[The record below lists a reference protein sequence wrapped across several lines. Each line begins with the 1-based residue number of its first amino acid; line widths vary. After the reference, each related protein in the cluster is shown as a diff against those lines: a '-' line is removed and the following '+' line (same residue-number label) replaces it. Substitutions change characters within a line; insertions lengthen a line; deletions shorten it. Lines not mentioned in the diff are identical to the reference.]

1 MHARIQNRRTSALSN
16 RSREADRS
24 ALQLRERAPVAENKR
39 EGGDAMFEG
48 LSSVLA
54 VLTAMITPAVLI
66 SACGSL
72 ILSTSTR
79 LGRVVDRVRELSDRF
94 EHMAHD
100 DQEIG
105 MAKEKRAMIFDQLDR
120 LTSRARILQR
130 SLTSFYLALG
140 IFVATS
146 FAIGLVAIIHSRSG
160 WIPVAL
166 GLLGAGLLFYGS
178 VLQIREARLALSATY
193 REMDFI
199 WEMGKRYAPTELI
212 EQRDARKKRLWRLR

>member
-1 MHARIQNRRTSALSN
+1 MGALSEVRRPLRDRHRLPENRR
-16 RSREADRS
+16 
-24 ALQLRERAPVAENKR
+24 
-39 EGGDAMFEG
+39 EGDDLMFEG

-79 LGRVVDRVRELSDRF
+79 LGRVVDRVRELSGRF
-94 EHMAHD
+94 ERMAHD
-100 DQEIG
+100 EKEIAL
-105 MAKEKRAMIFDQLDR
+105 AKEKRAMIFDQLDR

-130 SLTSFYLALG
+130 SMTSFYLALG

-146 FAIGLVAIIHSRSG
+146 FAIGMVAILHTRQG

-166 GLLGAGLLFYGS
+166 GLLGAAFLFYGS
-178 VLQIREARLALSATY
+178 ILQIHEACLALAATY

-199 WEMGKRYAPTELI
+199 WEMGKHYAPSELI
-212 EQRDARKKRLWRLR
+212 DQRDARKRSIWRLR